1 MGVNLHNSLK
11 EKLML
16 RRRSAFNEFFFM
28 WKLKKWLLKYE
39 ILVVILLENPFKL
52 DEDIDV

>member
-1 MGVNLHNSLK
+1 
-11 EKLML
+11 ML